1 MEFVSTGDLIEVYQ
15 DRCIIGIYE
24 SKESDG
30 MHLVKIIDKS
40 EISKI
45 LSPKIA
51 PFRTNT
57 EMLSGSEYAFLLYDF
72 INGGDILNQLECYL
86 NQGLENFTAYQIFQV
101 VRGELYFGIYKWLNS
116 NFEENPGHIEYVRN
130 LLQKALLFIIE
141 IYKLPSLEFAK
152 AKFNKY
158 MYAIE
163 AYGACWPELVDILDV
178 IIGKNSHSDNFFLK
192 YEDSISIAKNISFKD
207 DLRKQYFEAIIRDIK
222 IEKILQ
228 EKNNLKFIYSLRFC
242 FQNKSQENVQYF
254 KDMFIWLI
262 EYLSHVSVK
271 DYNDYNYKEVEEL
284 IKELCDLSENN
295 DEIIGLCSMHLN
307 DLITNRYH
315 LIIIKDKELL
325 KNSEYFF
332 YSLAKY
338 TDSLMKCFD
347 DMTIYCC
354 DPLIL
359 IEIHNFIA
367 KNIHF
372 IEKESRK
379 KLYRRIIINTR
390 NMSIEG
396 TENFCQKYLEY
407 TPNEYIAVLEPI
419 RILKSIDE
427 KTRISALCKILEGEN
442 KIIIKIKYI
451 QHLLKDSNPH
461 NEKLITALLETAD
474 IGILT
479 ENKEI
484 LQSCINRL
492 ETDDCLNGMKYL
504 TIIIKKLKPCHESI
518 FNYDIMSK
526 IYLII
531 KDNDACCSKFF
542 DLIQKEFV
550 ILYVTALYEVI
561 YQSVMVKENTS
572 DIIEILKLAL
582 GKKKIEG
589 ESEISFY
596 PEDLQIEFQV
606 NKDIRKIVDSKLK
619 QSNKIVL
626 RNLANII

>member
-1 MEFVSTGDLIEVYQ
+1 
-15 DRCIIGIYE
+15 
-24 SKESDG
+24 
-30 MHLVKIIDKS
+30 
-40 EISKI
+40 
-45 LSPKIA
+45 
-51 PFRTNT
+51 
-57 EMLSGSEYAFLLYDF
+57 
-72 INGGDILNQLECYL
+72 
-86 NQGLENFTAYQIFQV
+86 
-101 VRGELYFGIYKWLNS
+101 
-116 NFEENPGHIEYVRN
+116 
-130 LLQKALLFIIE
+130 
-141 IYKLPSLEFAK
+141 
-152 AKFNKY
+152 
-158 MYAIE
+158 
-163 AYGACWPELVDILDV
+163 
-178 IIGKNSHSDNFFLK
+178 
-192 YEDSISIAKNISFKD
+192 
-207 DLRKQYFEAIIRDIK
+207 
-222 IEKILQ
+222 
-228 EKNNLKFIYSLRFC
+228 
-242 FQNKSQENVQYF
+242 
-254 KDMFIWLI
+254 
-262 EYLSHVSVK
+262 
-271 DYNDYNYKEVEEL
+271 
-284 IKELCDLSENN
+284 
-295 DEIIGLCSMHLN
+295 
-307 DLITNRYH
+307 
-315 LIIIKDKELL
+315 
-325 KNSEYFF
+325 
-332 YSLAKY
+332 
-338 TDSLMKCFD
+338 
-347 DMTIYCC
+347 
-354 DPLIL
+354 
-359 IEIHNFIA
+359 
-367 KNIHF
+367 
-372 IEKESRK
+372 
-379 KLYRRIIINTR
+379 
-390 NMSIEG
+390 MSIEG